1 MRPDPTRRLR
11 GRAAVAQ
18 RQRRLTL
25 EPVCRHCAAMGKTTI
40 AEEVDHIVPLAFG
53 GTDTDDNVQSLCIPC
68 HAVKSAGEDTGKG
81 GASNHPTWL
90 SPSAVPLTILCGPP
104 CSGKATYVRE
114 RADADDLVIDLD
126 DIAAGLRPSYRH
138 CSSARD
144 PDLLNRSIRVRN
156 ALLGSL
162 ARRTQG
168 KAWFIVAAPTAAERD
183 WWGRQLGGE
192 VVLLDPGREE
202 CKRRALARQTPAAAR
217 GVDAWHL
224 ASRQTWKAPVKRQRI
239 VKGSDANGWPL
250 DPTHPWN
257 KPEGSR

>member
-1 MRPDPTRRLR
+1 MRADLTPRLR

-25 EPVCRHCAAMGKTTI
+25 EPVCRHCSALGKTTI

-90 SPSAVPLTILCGPP
+90 SPSAVPLTIVCGPP
-104 CSGKATYVRE
+104 CAGKTTYVRQH
-114 RADADDLVIDLD
+114 ADANDLVIDLD
-126 DIAAGLRPSYRH
+126 EIVAGLRPSHRH
-138 CSSARD
+138 WSGTRD

-162 ARRTQG
+162 ARRAHG
-168 KAWFIVAAPTAAERD
+168 KAWFIVAAPTTFERD
-183 WWGRQLGGE
+183 WWGSQLGGD
-192 VVLLDPGREE
+192 VVVLDPGREE
-202 CKRRALARQTPAAAR
+202 CKRRALAQQTPAAVR

-224 ASRQTWKAPVKRQRI
+224 ASRKSWKPPVKRQGI
-239 VKGSDANGWPL
+239 VKGNDANGWPL
-250 DPTHPWN
+250 DPNHPWN
-257 KPEGSR
+257 KAESGR